1 MSYPPD
7 PNNPY
12 GQPQQAPYG
21 QPQQPY
27 GQPQQAPYGV
37 PPQQN
42 PYGQQPPA
50 YGYPQQGAP
59 NYGYPQQDAAPY
71 GYAPAGPPVVASWG
85 ARVGGYIIDS
95 LVIFVPFTI
104 CYFIGIAMV
113 VGSVASGV
121 PNCTFPTDP
130 SDTSA
135 PVCTPATTTASTG
148 LSGGGV
154 AIILV
159 GAVLT
164 LGLLIWQLVREGS
177 TGQTIGKRAVGIKLV
192 REIDGRPL
200 GFGMAFVRKLAHV
213 LDNLLCGLGY
223 LWPLWDDKGQCFA
236 DKVTNSL
243 VIRAQ

>member
-21 QPQQPY
+21 MPQ
-27 GQPQQAPYGV
+27 
-37 PPQQN
+37 QQN
-42 PYGQQPPA
+42 PYGQPPA

-59 NYGYPQQDAAPY
+59 GYGFPQQAAAPY
-71 GYAPAGPPVVASWG
+71 GYAPAAPPVLASWG
-85 ARVGGYIIDS
+85 ARVGAYIIDS
-95 LVIFVPFTI
+95 LVVFVPFMI

-113 VGSVASGV
+113 VSSVATSV
-121 PNCTFPTDP
+121 PTCTTPDP
-130 SDTSA
+130 SDPSSV
-135 PVCTPATTTASTG
+135 PICTPINAGATTS
-148 LSGGGV
+148 LSGGGL

-164 LGLLIWQLVREGS
+164 LGLGIWQLVREGQ
-177 TGQTIGKRAVGIKLV
+177 GQSLGKKAVGIRLV
-192 REIDGRPL
+192 REIDGQPL
-200 GFGMAFVRKLAHV
+200 GFGMAFVRKLAHF
-213 LDNLLCGLGY
+213 LDSFLCGLGY

-236 DKVTNSL
+236 DKVTSSL

>member
-7 PNNPY
+7 PNN
-12 GQPQQAPYG
+12 
-21 QPQQPY
+21 PY

-50 YGYPQQGAP
+50 YGYPQQAAP
-59 NYGYPQQDAAPY
+59 NYGYPQQAPPNY
-71 GYAPAGPPVVASWG
+71 GYAPVAAPVLASWG

-95 LVIFVPFTI
+95 LVIMVPLII
-104 CYFIGIAMV
+104 CYVIGGVMMV
-113 VGSVASGV
+113 SSVATSV
-121 PNCTFPTDP
+121 PTCTMPTDP
-130 SDTSA
+130 TDTSA
-135 PVCTPATTTASTG
+135 PICTNVGSATAST
-148 LSGGGV
+148 LGGGAL
-154 AIILV
+154 AIIAV
-159 GAVLT
+159 GGLLT
-164 LGLLIWQLVREGS
+164 LGLAIWQLVREGG

-192 REIDGRPL
+192 RELDGQPL
-200 GFGMAFVRKLAHV
+200 GFGMAFVRKLAHF
-213 LDNLLCGLGY
+213 LDSFLCGIGY